1 MDTPQQL
8 SLALSPAQEPTLEN
22 FVVGDNAEA
31 VASVRAFCQGTGPQ
45 FLYLWGEPGCG
56 CSHIMRAV
64 APRQK
69 QRIPAFDEA
78 VLLYAV
84 DDAQALLG
92 FEQEELFNL
101 MNEVRSHPGYRIVV
115 AGHAPIHQLPLREDI
130 KSRLSWGLV
139 FELHYLDAQSALGEF
154 KRLTSER
161 GIDLDEAVCHWIA
174 VHCPRDM
181 RSLRQFLDDIDAY
194 AMEKK
199 RRVTLPLV
207 LQWAS
212 ERGDESSRF

>member
-1 MDTPQQL
+1 
-8 SLALSPAQEPTLEN
+8 
-22 FVVGDNAEA
+22 
-31 VASVRAFCQGTGPQ
+31 
-45 FLYLWGEPGCG
+45 
-56 CSHIMRAV
+56 MRAV
-64 APRQK
+64 APHQR
-69 QRIPAFDEA
+69 QRIPGFDET
-78 VLLYAV
+78 VPLYAV
-84 DDAQALLG
+84 DDAQALLV

-139 FELHYLDAQSALGEF
+139 FELHYLDSESALGEF
-154 KRLTSER
+154 RHLASER
-161 GIDLDEAVCHWIA
+161 GIDLDEGVCRWIA
-174 VHCPRDM
+174 VHCLRDM

-199 RRVTLPLV
+199 RRVTLPLL

-212 ERGDESSRF
+212 ERKDESGCF

>member
-31 VASVRAFCQGTGPQ
+31 MASVRAFCRGVGPQ
-45 FLYLWGEPGCG
+45 FLYLWGDSGCG
-56 CSHIMRAV
+56 CSHLMRAM
-64 APRQK
+64 APHQT
-69 QRIPAFDEA
+69 QRIPLFDETVA
-78 VLLYAV
+78 LYAV

-101 MNEVRSHPGYRIVV
+101 MNEVRSHPGYRIAV
-115 AGHAPIHQLPLREDI
+115 AGHAPISQLPLREDI

-139 FELHYLDAQSALGEF
+139 FQLHYLDAESALQEF
-154 KRLTSER
+154 IRLASGR
-161 GIDLDEAVCHWIA
+161 GIDLDEGVCRWIA
-174 VHCPRDM
+174 VHCPRDIHH
-181 RSLRQFLDDIDAY
+181 LRQFLDDIDAY
-194 AMEKK
+194 AMERK

-212 ERGDESSRF
+212 NRQERV